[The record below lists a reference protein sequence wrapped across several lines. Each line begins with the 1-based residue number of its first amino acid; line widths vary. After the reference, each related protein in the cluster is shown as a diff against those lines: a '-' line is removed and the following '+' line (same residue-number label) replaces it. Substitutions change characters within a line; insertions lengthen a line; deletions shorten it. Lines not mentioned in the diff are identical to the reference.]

1 MTLSAIDL
9 GEGPA
14 VMLLHGQPGSGGDW
28 EPVTRRLCERLRVIA
43 PDRPGYGRTGG
54 RAVGFRENADAAIE
68 LLDDLGVDSVVLV
81 GHSWGSGVA
90 LAAAAGFPRR
100 VRALVLAAPV
110 YPGLPQGPIDRALA
124 HPRLGPLAARLGFGI
139 AGLGLTL
146 PPVRRLARRAVPS
159 LPARQIATTA
169 AEWRGSR
176 VSQSFFAEQRA
187 LVLELPSLAPAL
199 GSIEAPATVL
209 TGTRD
214 GVSPPK
220 HARTLALS
228 LRHAELVTAPGA
240 GHMLPQQRPEL
251 LAEAISRVASH
262 SV

>member
-9 GEGPA
+9 GDGPA

-28 EPVTRRLCERLRVIA
+28 EPVTQRLCERLRVIA

-54 RAVGFRENADAAIE
+54 RALGFRENAAAAIE
-68 LLDDLGVDSVVLV
+68 LLDDLGIESAVVV

-90 LAAAAGFPRR
+90 LAAAADFPKR
-100 VRALVLAAPV
+100 VRALVLASPV
-110 YPGLPQGPIDRALA
+110 SPGLPPASIDRALA
-124 HPRLGPLAARLGFGI
+124 HPRLGPAAARLGFGI
-139 AGLGLTL
+139 AGLGLAM
-146 PPVRRLARRAVPS
+146 PPARRLARRAVPS
-159 LPARQIATTA
+159 LPARRIATTA
-169 AEWRGSR
+169 AEWRGRR
-176 VSQSFFAEQRA
+176 VWRSFFAEQRA
-187 LVLELPSLAPAL
+187 LVHELPLLAPAL

-209 TGTRD
+209 TGARD
-214 GVSPPK
+214 GVAPPK

-251 LAEAISRVASH
+251 LAEAISKAVS
-262 SV
+262 